1 MVKQF
6 CFNATIIG
14 FFFATSLKAG
24 EITLNHGGDC
34 APTMASL
41 MKVHAARLKY
51 YGTDDPAYQPPD
63 TDAGYQN
70 SVKVGDLQVLLN
82 VLTLGKTTVTLIEPT
97 RLPTILQV
105 QYKSKRGVS
114 RVCFIWTA
122 DGKR

>member
-1 MVKQF
+1 MPL
-6 CFNATIIG
+6 G
-14 FFFATSLKAG
+14 
-24 EITLNHGGDC
+24 
-34 APTMASL
+34 
-41 MKVHAARLKY
+41 LKY

-70 SVKVGDLQVLLN
+70 SVKVGDLQVRLN
-82 VLTLGKTTVTLIEPT
+82 VMTLGKTTVTLIEPT
-97 RLPTILQV
+97 SLPTILKV